1 MMAFFFSPVAGT
13 LLGLFLVICLIC
25 VGLRSV
31 GNKIASADVPETPSV
46 RETNRRL
53 GPMTW
58 QEHVASALLIVII
71 VAVAVGLAMIT

>member
-25 VGLRSV
+25 VGLKAA
-31 GNKIASADVPETPSV
+31 GNKVASAEIPETPSIK
-46 RETNRRL
+46 EINRRL

-58 QEHVASALLIVII
+58 QEYVVSAVLIAVIA
-71 VAVAVGLAMIT
+71 AVAIGIAMIT